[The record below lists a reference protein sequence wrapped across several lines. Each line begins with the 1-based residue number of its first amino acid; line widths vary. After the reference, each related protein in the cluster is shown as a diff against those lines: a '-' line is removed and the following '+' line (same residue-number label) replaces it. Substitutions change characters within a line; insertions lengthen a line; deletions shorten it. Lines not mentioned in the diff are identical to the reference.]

1 MNVEISEVGI
11 DIAPF
16 MGGIGLSFVRG
27 RNPVNTFQLGPT
39 LANKAAVAIETVE
52 SLKIDQFDIEITQE
66 QIRVANFVFI
76 VPQELRPKIAS
87 AFRGQCTFSTIRSV
101 DHV

>member
-1 MNVEISEVGI
+1 MSVEISEVGI

-16 MGGIGLSFVRG
+16 MGGIGLSFMRG
-27 RNPVNTFQLGPT
+27 RDPVNTFQLGPT

-52 SLKIDQFDIEITQE
+52 SLKIDQFDFEITQE
-66 QIRVANFVFI
+66 QIRVANFVFV

-87 AFRGQCTFSTIRSV
+87 AFRGQCMFSTIRSV